1 MTGYKIAQINSS
13 DNALIVFTREPEPG
27 KTKTRMMPYLSPEQC
42 VELHRCMLRDISRE
56 VKSTDADVIVAYTCS
71 EESAEPSFLR
81 SIAGKGTLF
90 IRQRGESIGSRM
102 QNAIDDVLK
111 LGYKKAVLIG
121 TDIPDIGA
129 DTINTAFAM
138 LSACDVVLGPTEDGG
153 YYLIGM
159 KTAYPEAFNVRLYGV
174 STVFDETAD
183 AISSAGLRV
192 EKADMY
198 SDLDTPEDL
207 AGFRRRMRADARL
220 RRSYTGRFLA
230 DNAVISIIVPVYN
243 EAAEI
248 VRLLSQLRPYRNECR
263 MIIVDGGS
271 NDGTLKIAEDYL
283 GADTDGFRII
293 RTNKGRA
300 LQMNAGAKEASGD
313 ILFFLHCDSTLP
325 DGFVDE
331 IKRVMAA
338 YSWGCFR
345 VGFPSNNFFMLTNR
359 LISNHRAI
367 RRKLPFG
374 DQGIFID
381 RELFFESGMF
391 PEIPVMEDYEFSLRM
406 RRRKDVKGL
415 GVTRK
420 ILMTSA
426 RRYGSGTLGIIRTE
440 LQMFKLRHMYRL
452 GIGAEKLQNR
462 YDDIR

>member
-220 RRSYTGRFLA
+220 RRSYTGR
-230 DNAVISIIVPVYN
+230 D
-243 EAAEI
+243 
-248 VRLLSQLRPYRNECR
+248 
-263 MIIVDGGS
+263 
-271 NDGTLKIAEDYL
+271 
-283 GADTDGFRII
+283 
-293 RTNKGRA
+293 
-300 LQMNAGAKEASGD
+300 
-313 ILFFLHCDSTLP
+313 
-325 DGFVDE
+325 
-331 IKRVMAA
+331 
-338 YSWGCFR
+338 
-345 VGFPSNNFFMLTNR
+345 
-359 LISNHRAI
+359 
-367 RRKLPFG
+367 RK
-374 DQGIFID
+374 
-381 RELFFESGMF
+381 S
-391 PEIPVMEDYEFSLRM
+391 V
-406 RRRKDVKGL
+406 V
-415 GVTRK
+415 
-420 ILMTSA
+420 
-426 RRYGSGTLGIIRTE
+426 
-440 LQMFKLRHMYRL
+440 
-452 GIGAEKLQNR
+452 
-462 YDDIR
+462 